1 MKVHNQGDIR
11 AVPIPPERGF
21 IEQTEK
27 SEQVFGIELEKNIDE
42 DYRERLGKLLD
53 KINDE
58 GEKLSQNP
66 TYSELRS
73 YRNLVR
79 DFIGE
84 AVNRCYLMESK
95 MGWDNR
101 GRQKMYSTIKKVDLE
116 LAALAEDVRLGQ
128 ERQLSIMERLGA
140 IKGMLL
146 DMYI

>member
-11 AVPIPPERGF
+11 PVPMPPERGF
-21 IEQTEK
+21 IEPGEK
-27 SEQVFGIELEKNIDE
+27 PAQIFGVELEKNIDE

-53 KINDE
+53 KITEE
-58 GEKLSQNP
+58 GDKLSQNP
-66 TYSELRS
+66 TYSELRN

-116 LAALAEDVRLGQ
+116 LAALTEDVRVGQ